1 MEISNFVYIF
11 LFFMEKTELHFS
23 IRTMQVIGKNE
34 REFKI
39 YLDYLGAV
47 YSILIPSAV
56 FKS

>member
-11 LFFMEKTELHFS
+11 LFFMEKTLHFS
-23 IRTMQVIGKNE
+23 IRSMQVFGKNE

-39 YLDYLGAV
+39 YLDYLGTI
-47 YSILIPSAV
+47 YSNLVPSAV